1 MGLKLSQQIALTES
15 KSPFK
20 KMEDLVFILTVV
32 KDHTKDSQDYTVIS
46 RLVKEMWGIVRL
58 EQSISV
64 TDFVGKKKYLLLG
77 LIEDT
82 QDSYLKS
89 VLENVL
95 NNNSDKG
102 LVK

>member
-15 KSPFK
+15 KAPFK

-32 KDHTKDSQDYTVIS
+32 KDHTRDSQDYSVIS